1 MTLYNS
7 PGTADEI
14 NLDAILSGITRLT
27 SDPSAVSNGW
37 QTLELF
43 SAVIATNTT
52 TTGATV
58 SIKASSSQT
67 IFVDITGQ
75 LVSGTAASTGAT
87 ASVMTLRAGLSG
99 FGFITLRQT
108 TAGLGQFAW
117 KVAAA
122 GVTSG
127 ATADTTG
134 ATRFDDMFLQ
144 VLNPTTL
151 TGGSITVRA
160 RLFLSPEF

>member
-1 MTLYNS
+1 MTIGNRS
-7 PGTADEI
+7 TSDEI
-14 NLDAILSGITRLT
+14 NLDIIASGIARLN
-27 SDPSAVSNGW
+27 DPSGIPNGW

-43 SAVIATNTT
+43 SAVVATNTT
-52 TTGATV
+52 TTGAVT

-67 IFVDITGQ
+67 IMVDITGV
-75 LVSGTAASTGAT
+75 LLSGTAAATGAT
-87 ASVMTLRAGLSG
+87 GLVLTLRAGLSG
-99 FGFITLRQT
+99 FGFITLRST
-108 TAGLGQFAW
+108 TAGLGTFAW

-144 VLNPTTL
+144 VANPATA
-151 TGGSITVRA
+151 TGGSVTVKARA
-160 RLFLSPEF
+160 FLSPDF